1 MDSLIYEITTCK
13 FENKDKNPSLGEKNN
28 RYLLSLSLFFSIF
41 SCFTKLSNSFYF
53 IIYKPPIISSIY
65 IFAIGLINIQVH
77 YDKIKLRKK
86 Y

>member
-28 RYLLSLSLFFSIF
+28 RYLLSFLLYF